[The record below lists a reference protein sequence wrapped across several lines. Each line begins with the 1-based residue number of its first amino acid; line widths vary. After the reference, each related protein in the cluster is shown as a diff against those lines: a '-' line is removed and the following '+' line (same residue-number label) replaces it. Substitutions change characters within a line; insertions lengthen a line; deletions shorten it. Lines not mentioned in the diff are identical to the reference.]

1 MRKNSTDRDGSSQRE
16 MSADLRHGREPSC
29 PRIAGI
35 SLQSAAY
42 LLLLLL
48 LLLAKP
54 RAAFLAISTAR
65 AGSTISAKKET
76 HLEPAGL
83 RLARP

>member
-16 MSADLRHGREPSC
+16 MSAYLRHGREPSC

-42 LLLLLL
+42 LLL